1 MRKKKF
7 LVDYDDHL
15 ASYESHFYAYKTWL
29 DEDTRAGSILI
40 VSMEDHFDADI
51 MDFDQAHQM

>member
-51 MDFDQAHQM
+51 MDFD